1 MQNPAGISS
10 SGMYEDSPLPPVR
23 LSGRP
28 HHLVS
33 LRRPGLLLQRQ
44 QIVRGSDTTENAEK
58 INLLRLEYKMSS
70 LDDHLVRLGGEHR
83 ASLSV
88 GQVFHVYTV
97 LGYAQSV
104 QP

>member
-1 MQNPAGISS
+1 M
-10 SGMYEDSPLPPVR
+10 
-23 LSGRP
+23 
-28 HHLVS
+28 
-33 LRRPGLLLQRQ
+33 LLQRQ

-88 GQVFHVYTV
+88 GQAFHVCTV
-97 LGYAQSV
+97 LVTRSQFSQEKIDMGRREGK
-104 QP
+104 